1 MLLGEMHGWEEENQH
16 SSVCDESG
24 EVRGGVYARAK
35 SEHGRT
41 EREREEEE
49 NEEEKD
55 DDDHGGK
62 EGRDGR
68 ERTGEKEENEEE
80 EEEEEERRRR
90 REVTARDVRDV
101 KGWKTT
107 RRKTDREKEKEIK
120 EREREI
126 AFDFSPQSS
135 MPLKKNAS
143 DDAVVFV
150 ARFTPLFIAS
160 SGQNVSIFFIKI
172 HRFPRALSRHQ
183 KRRRRRR
190 RRWANL
196 LSSRPLSA
204 RWRSARV
211 PARSISRKATSTPR
225 CLKAGR
231 CARAALDY
239 SITCRI
245 FSNLI
250 D

>member
-1 MLLGEMHGWEEENQH
+1 
-16 SSVCDESG
+16 
-24 EVRGGVYARAK
+24 
-35 SEHGRT
+35 
-41 EREREEEE
+41 
-49 NEEEKD
+49 
-55 DDDHGGK
+55 
-62 EGRDGR
+62 
-68 ERTGEKEENEEE
+68 
-80 EEEEEERRRR
+80 
-90 REVTARDVRDV
+90 
-101 KGWKTT
+101 
-107 RRKTDREKEKEIK
+107 
-120 EREREI
+120 
-126 AFDFSPQSS
+126 

-239 SITCRI
+239 YYVPDFFQFDRDLCIKRARLCDSTIIALFTSQQARENNNI
-245 FSNLI
+245 
-250 D
+250 

>member
-172 HRFPRALSRHQ
+172 HRFPRAH
-183 KRRRRRR
+183 
-190 RRWANL
+190 
-196 LSSRPLSA
+196 
-204 RWRSARV
+204 
-211 PARSISRKATSTPR
+211 
-225 CLKAGR
+225 
-231 CARAALDY
+231 
-239 SITCRI
+239 
-245 FSNLI
+245 F
-250 D
+250 

>member
-55 DDDHGGK
+55 DDPGGK

-68 ERTGEKEENEEE
+68 ERTGEKEENEE

-172 HRFPRALSRHQ
+172 HRFPRAH
-183 KRRRRRR
+183 
-190 RRWANL
+190 
-196 LSSRPLSA
+196 
-204 RWRSARV
+204 
-211 PARSISRKATSTPR
+211 
-225 CLKAGR
+225 
-231 CARAALDY
+231 
-239 SITCRI
+239 
-245 FSNLI
+245 F
-250 D
+250 

>member
-1 MLLGEMHGWEEENQH
+1 
-16 SSVCDESG
+16 
-24 EVRGGVYARAK
+24 
-35 SEHGRT
+35 
-41 EREREEEE
+41 
-49 NEEEKD
+49 
-55 DDDHGGK
+55 
-62 EGRDGR
+62 
-68 ERTGEKEENEEE
+68 
-80 EEEEEERRRR
+80 
-90 REVTARDVRDV
+90 
-101 KGWKTT
+101 
-107 RRKTDREKEKEIK
+107 
-120 EREREI
+120 
-126 AFDFSPQSS
+126 

-190 RRWANL
+190 WANL

-239 SITCRI
+239 YVPDFFQFDRDLCIKRARLCDSMIIALFTSQAHDNNKRLTVQI
-245 FSNLI
+245 SLTHFRARS
-250 D
+250 

>member
-1 MLLGEMHGWEEENQH
+1 M
-16 SSVCDESG
+16 
-24 EVRGGVYARAK
+24 
-35 SEHGRT
+35 
-41 EREREEEE
+41 
-49 NEEEKD
+49 
-55 DDDHGGK
+55 
-62 EGRDGR
+62 
-68 ERTGEKEENEEE
+68 
-80 EEEEEERRRR
+80 
-90 REVTARDVRDV
+90 TARDVRDV

-150 ARFTPLFIAS
+150 ARFTPLFRAS
-160 SGQNVSIFFIKI
+160 SGQNVSKIFFIKI

-239 SITCRI
+239 SYVPDF

-250 D
+250 EICA